1 VKNHHV
7 LYYVGF
13 EIIFNLINCQV
24 NSKLE
29 KISISGFLLF
39 NIFVLTFQKE
49 NKESRKKVNAMK
61 EARTIPTLVYK
72 LEAFEKDLIK

>member
-1 VKNHHV
+1 MLVSKLYSIWSIVK
-7 LYYVGF
+7 
-13 EIIFNLINCQV
+13 ENCQV